1 MFELFIILKMIKNID
16 LNHWFLFKKA
26 TDLNHNLNYQWFKS
40 MSLKSA
46 NPEIYEVIGQIAGI
60 YLVEAIWFFNVKPDK
75 SSN

>member
-1 MFELFIILKMIKNID
+1 
-16 LNHWFLFKKA
+16 
-26 TDLNHNLNYQWFKS
+26 